1 MERGGFGSAKL
12 PSADLE
18 KNIHYLRE
26 DVFSDDDTMRFR
38 RLTNR
43 HRPELK
49 FCLIY
54 ADGMINNKIINDDI
68 VCPLVAYQFPK
79 DTGDDLAEYL
89 MDCVVTSNDA
99 EKTPEMEN
107 IVQAAVY
114 GDTVL
119 LTEGC
124 SDALLFST
132 KAFPTRAISE
142 PESERVLRG
151 PREGFNESL
160 LMNVSMIRRR
170 LRTPDLKLRL
180 LTFGRRTRTKAC
192 LCYLGGVVD
201 RAVLREMER
210 RLSKIDIDG
219 VLDTEYLIE
228 LIRDKRWACLDTI
241 GTTERPDVVAAKL
254 LEGRV
259 ALLLDGTPQAI
270 TAPYLFIESFQS
282 DEDYYLNF
290 YFASIG
296 RVLRMLA
303 FYMSS
308 MLPAAYIA
316 LVDYHPEVLPTP
328 LLVSFIQARQGV
340 PFPTVLEMLFML
352 FVFEMLRESGARM
365 PGLMGQTLSIVG
377 ALVIGQATVQAKLIS
392 APIIVI
398 VALAGI
404 TGLMNPKIKGFTIAV
419 RLLMLAL
426 VTALGLYGFLYG
438 NLALL
443 ILLFN
448 LTSFGVPLMSNDS
461 DRREKRQDTLF
472 RDPWWKMIRR
482 PEELSK
488 NRIRQKRDG
497 GGR

>member
-1 MERGGFGSAKL
+1 MDKGGFGSSRL

-18 KNIHYLRE
+18 TNIRYLKE
-26 DVFSDDDTMRFR
+26 NVFSEDDTMRFR
-38 RLTNR
+38 KLTNQTS
-43 HRPELK
+43 PNLK

-68 VCPLVAYQFPK
+68 VRPLIEYQFPK
-79 DTGDDLAEYL
+79 ETGDLAEYV
-89 MDCVVTSNDA
+89 MDRVVCSNDV
-99 EKTPEMEN
+99 EKTPEMEK

-119 LTEGC
+119 LAGGC
-124 SDALLFST
+124 DEALLFST
-132 KAFPTRAISE
+132 KNFPTRAISE

-160 LMNVSMIRRR
+160 LMNLSMLRRR
-170 LRTPDLKLRL
+170 LRTPDLKLRF

-192 LCYLGGVVD
+192 LCYLASVVN
-201 RAVLREMER
+201 RPVLREMER
-210 RLSKIDIDG
+210 RLAKIDIDG
-219 VLDTEYLIE
+219 VLDTEYLVE

-296 RVLRMLA
+296 RVLRVIA
-303 FYMSS
+303 FYISA
-308 MLPAAYIA
+308 MLPAVYIA
-316 LVDYHPEVLPTP
+316 LVDYHPEILPTP
-328 LLVSFIQARQGV
+328 LLISFIQARQGV
-340 PFPTVLEMLFML
+340 PFPSVLEMLFML

-404 TGLMNPKIKGFTIAV
+404 TGLMNPKIKGFTIVV
-419 RLLMLAL
+419 RLIMLAF
-426 VTALGLYGFLYG
+426 VTILGLYGFLYG

-443 ILLFN
+443 VLLFN
-448 LTSFGVPLMSNDS
+448 LQSFGVPLLSNDS
-461 DRREKRQDTLF
+461 HHTPQQWKDTVV

-482 PEELSK
+482 PEHLSR
-488 NRIRQKRDG
+488 NRVRQRQDG
-497 GGR
+497 AGR